1 MISIKDCKGFLLYLV
16 WKYEFKD
23 CGVFKFFS
31 LGICILKNVSLY
43 KCINYMCVVYFFFYV
58 SKCDIVEVIMVN
70 LGMWGLILLFL
81 KYEIKG

>member
-1 MISIKDCKGFLLYLV
+1 MYKLYV
-16 WKYEFKD
+16 
-23 CGVFKFFS
+23 CG
-31 LGICILKNVSLY
+31 L
-43 KCINYMCVVYFFFYV
+43 FFFYV